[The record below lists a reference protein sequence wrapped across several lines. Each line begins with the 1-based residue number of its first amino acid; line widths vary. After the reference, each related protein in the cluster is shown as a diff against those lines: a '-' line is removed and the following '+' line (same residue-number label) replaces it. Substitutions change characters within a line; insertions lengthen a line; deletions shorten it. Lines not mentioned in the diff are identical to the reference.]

1 MGIGKTAGLVAAA
14 ELHWSEVQ
22 RQRAWDEI
30 GAGLLFWGC
39 GGGLRY
45 AMIPEP
51 QWLLLDFASFPL
63 D

>member
-30 GAGLLFWGC
+30 GAGLLFWRD
-39 GGGLRY
+39 GLRY
-45 AMIPEP
+45 AMMPEP
-51 QWLLLDFASFPL
+51 QWQWLLLDFASFPL